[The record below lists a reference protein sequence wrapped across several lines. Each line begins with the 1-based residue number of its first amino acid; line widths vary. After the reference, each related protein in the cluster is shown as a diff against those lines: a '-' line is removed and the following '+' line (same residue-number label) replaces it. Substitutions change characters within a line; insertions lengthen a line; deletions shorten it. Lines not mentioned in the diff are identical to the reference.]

1 MLAVFRGKPPRLLWS
16 RPRPKTVLFVALAIV
31 TVLML
36 MVRAP
41 EGVYEVAPWGG
52 NEPASGQ
59 RPLTDDELRAQ
70 EEQARQREREEY
82 EAKENA
88 LREQW
93 KHEYREAES
102 LAGSNKIYGNT
113 VASLVDKDVRKLE
126 FQEAL
131 KEAPGQEVAFT
142 RDHPVYFNP
151 YSDYNSDHWQENGHA
166 PYVPCDGPDGRPVQ
180 DILVFKGH
188 PHDWPSPGLGSFD
201 VLNMDGNLCFER
213 DTRWGPY
220 GLVSRNDSDGHP
232 IDWDKVQW
240 GRLQHHCA
248 EKNQNRFKTR
258 AEAQSEKLDKASDS
272 TSESSNDAEST
283 GAPSSSQE
291 QQRQTL
297 AEREGGSSIV
307 KDDSGTTKEQRT
319 AILLRSFTGK
329 KYTENDK
336 QNIRALI
343 TELSLRSGGEY
354 QVFLLVHVKEQQEGI
369 DDILDDPE
377 AYQRILHAHVPH
389 EFHDIAVLWD
399 DQQVWRIYT
408 ALTDDLERSVH
419 EAQWLSVQKFSRE
432 HPEFDYI
439 WNWEMDFRFTGQYYD
454 MLNKLHLFGKKQPR
468 RGLWERNERYYV
480 PSYHGDYD
488 TEFRKMVETRS
499 GKDTVWGPMKL
510 PFLVDAVGPTPPVAD
525 PRDDPYEWGVGEDA
539 DYITLGPMFNPV
551 GSKWIMWDHVW
562 GYSDE
567 QHDGR
572 DLPRRTTIVTHS
584 RLSKRLLEVMHD
596 EEMRGNHVASEMTPQ
611 TVSLLHGLKA
621 VFAPHPVFFDRPW
634 DGNFLQK
641 WFNPGPGGVAGGD
654 GSSMGFGRERRY
666 EGSTWYYRAVPPNR
680 LYNNWM
686 GYPDTSMGGSRW
698 ESQHGRPC
706 LPPLMLHPI
715 KDVKPTKDDF
725 ETQFDLAFG

>member
-1 MLAVFRGKPPRLLWS
+1 MMSSKNS
-16 RPRPKTVLFVALAIV
+16 
-31 TVLML
+31 
-36 MVRAP
+36 MV
-41 EGVYEVAPWGG
+41 
-52 NEPASGQ
+52 
-59 RPLTDDELRAQ
+59 
-70 EEQARQREREEY
+70 
-82 EAKENA
+82 
-88 LREQW
+88 
-93 KHEYREAES
+93 
-102 LAGSNKIYGNT
+102 GSNMIYGNT
-113 VASLVDKDVRKLE
+113 VATLIDKEIRKADH
-126 FQEAL
+126 QQAL
-131 KEAPGQEVAFT
+131 HDAPEQQTSFT

-151 YSDYNSDHWQENGHA
+151 YPDYGSDLWEAEGHA
-166 PYVPCDGPDGRPVQ
+166 PYVPCDGPDGNAIQ
-180 DILVFKGH
+180 DILVFKGR
-188 PHDWPSPGLGSFD
+188 PHNWPSSGLGSYD
-201 VLNMDGNLCFER
+201 VLDMDGNLCFER
-213 DTRWGPY
+213 DTRWGLY
-220 GLVSRNDSDGHP
+220 GLVSRNDTNGQP

-240 GRLQHHCA
+240 GRLQHRCV
-248 EKNQNRFKTR
+248 ENNQDRFKTR
-258 AEAQSEKLDKASDS
+258 SEALSQNTDNVIDTSAEGIANIDQPTGAVD
-272 TSESSNDAEST
+272 SSNMPHRRSHIENT
-283 GAPSSSQE
+283 SSS
-291 QQRQTL
+291 
-297 AEREGGSSIV
+297 SIF
-307 KDDSGTTKEQRT
+307 KKEQRT

-377 AYQRILHAHVPH
+377 GYQRILHAHVPH

-432 HPEFDYI
+432 HPEFDFI
-439 WNWEMDFRFTGQYYD
+439 WNWEMDFRFTGHYYD
-454 MLNKLHLFGKKQPR
+454 MLNKLHQFGKKQPR
-468 RGLWERNERYYV
+468 RGLWERNERYYI
-480 PSYHGDYD
+480 PSFHGDFD
-488 TEFRKMVETRS
+488 TDFRQLVETRA
-499 GKDTVWGPMKL
+499 GKDTVWGPIRL
-510 PFLVDAVGPTPPVAD
+510 PFLAEPVGPAPPVAD

-562 GYSDE
+562 GYNDE
-567 QHDGR
+567 EHDGR

-584 RLSKRLLEVMHD
+584 RLSKRLLDVMHD

-666 EGSTWYYRAVPPNR
+666 QGTTWYYRAIPPNR

-686 GYPDTSMGGSRW
+686 GYPDTGMGGERW
-698 ESQHGRPC
+698 ETRHGRPC
-706 LPPLMLHPI
+706 LPSLMLHPI